1 MKILVD
7 ADFTV
12 YKCTAAAEDEIDFG
26 NDVIVVSSRFTDAYS
41 AVERELT
48 KIRMQFKPSD
58 ELILFFSDSENF
70 RKTIAPSYKGHR
82 NRKKPCGYRRVIN
95 KLKNDYSV
103 ITMPTLEAD
112 DALGVYATQHPG
124 NVIVSPDKDMRQIPG
139 KLYNLEEH
147 TLITQEEGA
156 KWHLVQA
163 AAGDNT
169 DGYSGIPGIGVKR
182 AHAIFKEHGYSWKT
196 LVKAFADKDLSED
209 VALLNA
215 RLARI
220 LTAEDYDFKKQQPIL
235 WNPSPDYRIDDGA
248 RLEDEDST

>member
-48 KIRMQFKPSD
+48 KIRMQFKLSD

-95 KLKNDYSV
+95 KLS
-103 ITMPTLEAD
+103 
-112 DALGVYATQHPG
+112 
-124 NVIVSPDKDMRQIPG
+124 
-139 KLYNLEEH
+139 EE
-147 TLITQEEGA
+147 I
-156 KWHLVQA
+156 
-163 AAGDNT
+163 
-169 DGYSGIPGIGVKR
+169 SSSR
-182 AHAIFKEHGYSWKT
+182 
-196 LVKAFADKDLSED
+196 LVK
-209 VALLNA
+209 
-215 RLARI
+215 
-220 LTAEDYDFKKQQPIL
+220 
-235 WNPSPDYRIDDGA
+235 
-248 RLEDEDST
+248 ST